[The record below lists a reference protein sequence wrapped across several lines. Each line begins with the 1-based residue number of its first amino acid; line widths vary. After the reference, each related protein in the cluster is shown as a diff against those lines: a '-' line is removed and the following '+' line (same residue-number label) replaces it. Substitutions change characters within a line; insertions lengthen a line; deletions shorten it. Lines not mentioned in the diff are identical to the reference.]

1 MQDGPRFLTDL
12 DINTAYVYTN
22 LTAGSGGGVTNSTN
36 QTASGLTID
45 FTNLGQIGQTADGRK
60 YRLCTFGS
68 ATTVTAGTF
77 LVQPARST
85 NYAALA
91 IGTVQ
96 PNNTAFGNAE
106 NNPSSS
112 ITKGSTSFN
121 IINGSGAAI
130 TVDQFA
136 GGFVEVLSSSATA
149 GTGPVSFKLQGNT
162 AASTNGGCTLY
173 LADTLN
179 SPNILKNGVDTV
191 NLVPCPWA
199 NVIAT
204 TVVAPPA
211 GVLTAQ
217 VTNSSTT
224 TFAAWLQTHGN
235 AVTIGDSTP
244 AVIGNEVSQSTT
256 TSGDV
261 TYWSASATT
270 SGTPIGAAQKSGNGT
285 LPIFLTID

>member
-12 DINTAYVYTN
+12 DINQAYVYTN
-22 LTAGSGGGVTNSTN
+22 LTAGAGGGSTNSTN

-60 YRLCTFGS
+60 YRLCTFAS
-68 ATTVTAGTF
+68 ATTVTAGTYV
-77 LVQPARST
+77 VQPARST

-91 IGTVQ
+91 IATVQ
-96 PNNTAFGNAE
+96 PANTAFYNVENAP
-106 NNPSSS
+106 NSALSR
-112 ITKGSTSFN
+112 GSVSFN
-121 IINGSGAAI
+121 VINGSGAAI
-130 TVDQFA
+130 NADQFA

-149 GTGPVSFKLQGNT
+149 GTGPISFKLQGNT
-162 AASTNGGCTLY
+162 AAATNANTQLY
-173 LADTLN
+173 LADALN
-179 SPNILKNGVDTV
+179 FSNTLKNGVDTV

-211 GVLTAQ
+211 GVLTVQ
-217 VTNSSTT
+217 VPNSSSITY
-224 TFAAWLQTHGN
+224 AAWVQTHGN
-235 AVTIGDSTP
+235 AVAVGDATA
-244 AVIGNEVSQSTT
+244 AVIGNPVAQSTT

-261 TYWSASATT
+261 TYYSATATT
-270 SGTPIGAAQKSGNGT
+270 SGSPVGVAQKSGSGT